1 VARTLYLTAAGP
13 ESGKSAIALGLFE
26 AMSHRVSRVAV
37 FRPVIRADR
46 PDPLLR
52 LLSDR
57 YDVDFSDAW
66 GTDYDSVHADPD
78 AAVATVVDRFGA
90 IERQHDAVLVVG
102 TDYTDVAAPT
112 ELAFN
117 ARLALNLR
125 APVVLVLDARTRET
139 PADIATAADVARAA
153 LEAPGCSVLGVIA
166 NRVPPGLT
174 DTVRAAL
181 TAAKDRAVQTAAKDR
196 AVQQELDISVV
207 PEEPLLSAPSLQQVF
222 DICGA
227 QLVAGAAERLDQEVL
242 GFVVAAMTLPR
253 VLQYLTRDGLVI
265 VPCDRADML
274 IGVLMAHRSHT
285 YPRLSGILLT
295 GGMAPVPGIMRLVEG
310 LGNRLPIALTAHN
323 TFESA
328 TLASG
333 ARGDLT
339 DGSRRKAEAAL
350 GLVSGHV
357 DCTHLLDRLDL
368 ARSEAI
374 TPLMFGHDLAERAR
388 ADRRTIVLPEGT
400 EPRVLRAAAA
410 VLRRRL
416 ADLVLLGDPAQV
428 RAAADRCGADIGA
441 AQILDPADEGL
452 RHRLATEYAQL
463 RAHKGITYETAL
475 DVVTDVSYAG
485 ALLVG
490 LGLADGMVSGA
501 VHTTAHTI
509 RPAFEI
515 IKTTPGAGLVSS
527 VFFMCL
533 ADRVLVYGDCAVNPD
548 PTAEQLA
555 DIAISSATTAAAFGV
570 EPRVAMLSYS
580 TGESGQGADVDK
592 VRTATALVRQ
602 RRPDL
607 EIDGPIQ
614 YDAATD
620 AGVAATKLPD
630 STVAGRA
637 TVLVFPDLNTG
648 NNTYKAVQRSAG
660 ALAVG
665 PVLQGLRRPVNDLSR
680 GATVDDIVT
689 TIAITA
695 VQAQQLAAA
704 DLAGVQEFT
713 AKPAEPVEPVEQP
726 VHGGDVAQGRV
737 LG

>member
-1 VARTLYLTAAGP
+1 MARTLYLAAAGP

-26 AMSHRVSRVAV
+26 AMSHRVSKVAV

-52 LLSDR
+52 LLADR

-66 GTDYDSVHADPD
+66 GTDYDSVHADPG
-78 AAVATVVDRFGA
+78 AAVAAVVGRFGV
-90 IERQHDAVLVVG
+90 IERQNDAVLVVG

-117 ARLALNLR
+117 ARIALNLR

-139 PADIATAADVARAA
+139 PADVVTAAEVARSE
-153 LEAPGCSVLGVIA
+153 LSGHGCTVLGVIA
-166 NRVPPGLT
+166 NRVPGAMVDQVT
-174 DTVRAAL
+174 AAL
-181 TAAKDRAVQTAAKDR
+181 NVSTDRVTAD
-196 AVQQELDISVV
+196 ELGISVV
-207 PEEPLLSAPSLQQVF
+207 PEEPLLSAPSLHQVF
-222 DICGA
+222 DACGA
-227 QLVAGAAERLDQEVL
+227 RLLAGATDRLDREVL

-265 VPCDRADML
+265 VPGDRADML
-274 IGVLMAHRSHT
+274 IGVLMAHRSQT

-295 GGMAPVPGIMRLVEG
+295 GGMAPEPGIMRLIEG
-310 LGNRLPIALTAHN
+310 LGSRLPIALSARN

-350 GLVSGHV
+350 SLVSRHV
-357 DCTHLLDRLDL
+357 DSTRLLDRLDL
-368 ARSEAI
+368 ARSEAV
-374 TPLMFGHDLAERAR
+374 TPLMFEHDLAERAR
-388 ADRRTIVLPEGT
+388 ADRRLIVLPEGT
-400 EPRVLRAAAA
+400 EPRVLRAAAN
-410 VLRRRL
+410 VLRRGL
-416 ADLVLLGDPAQV
+416 ADLILLGDPAQV
-428 RAAADRCGADIGA
+428 AAAAERAGADIGA
-441 AQILDPADEGL
+441 ARILDPGDEDL
-452 RHRLATEYAQL
+452 RERLATEYAVL
-463 RAHKGITYETAL
+463 RAHKGITYEAAL

-485 ALLVG
+485 TLLVR

-515 IKTTPGAGLVSS
+515 IKTTPGAGIVSS

-580 TGESGQGADVDK
+580 TGESGHGADVEK
-592 VRTATALVRQ
+592 VRLATELVRL

-607 EIDGPIQ
+607 EVDGPIQ
-614 YDAATD
+614 Y
-620 AGVAATKLPD
+620 
-630 STVAGRA
+630 
-637 TVLVFPDLNTG
+637 
-648 NNTYKAVQRSAG
+648 
-660 ALAVG
+660 
-665 PVLQGLRRPVNDLSR
+665 
-680 GATVDDIVT
+680 
-689 TIAITA
+689 
-695 VQAQQLAAA
+695 
-704 DLAGVQEFT
+704 
-713 AKPAEPVEPVEQP
+713 
-726 VHGGDVAQGRV
+726 
-737 LG
+737 

>member
-13 ESGKSAIALGLFE
+13 QSGKSAVALGLFE
-26 AMSHRVSRVAV
+26 AMSRRVSRVAA
-37 FRPVIRADR
+37 FRPVVRSDR

-52 LLSDR
+52 LLGER
-57 YDVDFSDAW
+57 YDLDVTQAW
-66 GTDYDSVHADPD
+66 GTDYDTVHADPGS
-78 AAVATVVDRFGA
+78 AASTIVERFHRL
-90 IERQHDAVLVVG
+90 ERDHDAVLVIG
-102 TDYTDVAAPT
+102 TDYTDVAAAT
-112 ELAFN
+112 ELSFN
-117 ARLALNLR
+117 ARIAVHLR
-125 APVVLVLDARTRET
+125 APVLLVLDARTGET
-139 PADIATAADVARAA
+139 PADVGTAADVARTA
-153 LEAPGCSVLGVIA
+153 LLAQGCSVLGVIA
-166 NRVPPGLT
+166 NRVPPDRL
-174 DTVRAAL
+174 DAVRDVLNAA
-181 TAAKDRAVQTAAKDR
+181 TAEGALRAGVLAET
-196 AVQQELDISVV
+196 
-207 PEEPLLSAPSLQQVF
+207 PLLSAPGLGQVLEA
-222 DICGA
+222 CEA
-227 QLVAGAAERLDQEVL
+227 QLLAGSSDQLDREVL

-253 VLQYLTRDGLVI
+253 VLQYLTQDVLVI
-265 VPCDRADML
+265 APGDRADML

-285 YPRLSGILLT
+285 YPRLSGVLLT
-295 GGMAPVPGIMRLVEG
+295 GGVAPEPGIMRLIEG
-310 LGNRLPIALTAHN
+310 IGSRLPIALTGRN

-328 TLASG
+328 TLAAR

-339 DGSRRKAEAAL
+339 DGSRRKAAAAL
-350 GLVSGHV
+350 AMVSAGV
-357 DCTHLLDRLDL
+357 DTTQLLDRLDL
-368 ARSEAI
+368 ARSEAV
-374 TPLMFGHDLAERAR
+374 TPLMFEHDLAERAR
-388 ADRRTIVLPEGT
+388 SDRRRIVLPEGT
-400 EPRVLRAAAA
+400 EPRVLRAAAT
-410 VLRRRL
+410 VLRRGL
-416 ADLVLLGDPAQV
+416 ADLVLLGDPAEV
-428 RAAADRCGADIGA
+428 AAAAARCGADISA
-441 AQILDPADEGL
+441 ATVLDPTDDAL
-452 RHRLATEYAQL
+452 RHRLATEYALL
-463 RAHKGITYETAL
+463 RTHKGVTYEAAL

-485 ALLVG
+485 TLLVR

-515 IKTTPGAGLVSS
+515 IKTRPGAGIVSS

-555 DIAISSATTAAAFGV
+555 DIAISSAGTAAGFGV

-592 VRTATALVRQ
+592 VREATRLVRE

-607 EIDGPIQ
+607 EVEGPIQ

-620 AGVAATKLPD
+620 AGVAATKLPG
-630 STVAGRA
+630 SRVAGRA

-695 VQAQQLAAA
+695 VQAQQLAATATAEA
-704 DLAGVQEFT
+704 DATATATAEADATAEATAEAGAV
-713 AKPAEPVEPVEQP
+713 PAASRP
-726 VHGGDVAQGRV
+726 GRV
-737 LG
+737 TG